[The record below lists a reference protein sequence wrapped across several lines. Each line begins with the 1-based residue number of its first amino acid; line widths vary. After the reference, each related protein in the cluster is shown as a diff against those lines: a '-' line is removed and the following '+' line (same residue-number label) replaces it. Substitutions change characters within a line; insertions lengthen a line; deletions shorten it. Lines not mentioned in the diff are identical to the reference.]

1 MYLGIDIGYSSVK
14 SVGDDTRASFPSVT
28 GTPEGASFS
37 LNGNEAMVLAKPAHV
52 AIGEAAVLQSRFS
65 NRQEG
70 RNWIDTPD
78 YKYLFY
84 GALAQH
90 TTATRANVDLV
101 TGLPIA
107 FYGDRDKLTDTLRGE
122 HVFQFEGRNAQRL
135 TVDGVR
141 VVPQPFGSLLSV
153 VLDARGAIVDNELA
167 LSRVGVIDVG
177 GKTTNL
183 LSVYKLSEVDYE
195 STSVN
200 AGGWQL
206 VRAVRQWLAEH
217 YPGADDRRDHELA
230 EAIRNGTLN
239 HYGSPIPDFTEAVMG
254 YADSLARQAT
264 ATATQL
270 WNGGATLD
278 KILVT
283 GGGALLLGD
292 AIQRQWA
299 HAQVVTS
306 PVYANAIGYHRLARR
321 LFS

>member
-1 MYLGIDIGYSSVK
+1 MYLGVDIGYNEVK
-14 SVGDDTRASFPSVT
+14 SVGDNERVQFPSVT

-37 LNGNEAMVLAKPAHV
+37 LNGNESLVLVKPAHV

-70 RNWIDTPD
+70 RDWITTPD
-78 YKYLFY
+78 YRYLFY
-84 GALAQH
+84 AALAQH
-90 TTATRANVDLV
+90 TTATQATVDVV

-107 FYGDRDKLTDTLRGE
+107 FYADKDKLTATLRGE
-122 HVFQFEGRNAQRL
+122 HVLQLEGRNAQRL
-135 TVDGVR
+135 RVDNVR

-153 VLDARGAIVDNELA
+153 VLDARGGIVDNELA

-183 LSVYKLSEVDYE
+183 LSVYKLSEVDCE

-200 AGGWQL
+200 AGAWQL
-206 VRAVRQWLAEH
+206 VRAVREWLATN
-217 YPGADDRRDHELA
+217 YPGADDRRDNELA
-230 EAIRNGTLN
+230 EAIRNGHLN
-239 HYGSPIPDFTEAVMG
+239 HYGDPIPDFTEAVAG
-254 YADSLARQAT
+254 YADSLAQQIT
-264 ATATQL
+264 STVSQL

-283 GGGALLLGD
+283 GGGSLLLGD
-292 AIQRQWA
+292 AIQRQWP
-299 HAQVVTS
+299 HAQVVPS